1 MDALHFRL
9 HVVRPTLERLELHS
23 EAAEN
28 LVVGTALQESGG
40 LRWLEQLGGGPAR
53 GVYQIEPATHDDVW
67 KNFLGYRHK
76 LADTIGALLASA
88 PSRHE
93 QLVTNLAYATA
104 MARVHYLR
112 VPEPLPEAGDVRALA
127 RYWKAHYN
135 TALGAGAA
143 ADFAANYLRFN
154 A

>member
-1 MDALHFRL
+1 MDSLHFRL
-9 HVVRPTLERLELHS
+9 HVVRPTLERLELRS

-28 LVVGTALQESGG
+28 LVVGTALHESGG

-53 GVYQIEPATHDDVW
+53 GVYQIEPATHDDMW
-67 KNFLGYRHK
+67 KNFLGYRHQ
-76 LADTIGALLASA
+76 LADTVGALLASA
-88 PSRHE
+88 PSRHD

-112 VPEPLPEAGDVRALA
+112 VPEPLPKADDVHALA

-143 ADFAANYLRFN
+143 EDFAANYLRFN

>member
-1 MDALHFRL
+1 MDARHFRAC
-9 HVVRPTLERLELHS
+9 VVRPALEHLHLYTR
-23 EAAEN
+23 AAEN
-28 LVVGTALQESGG
+28 LLVGTALQESGG
-40 LRWLEQLGGGPAR
+40 LRWLAQLGGGPAL
-53 GVYQIEPATHDDVW
+53 GVYQIEPATHDDIW

-76 LADTIGALLASA
+76 LADTVSALLASA
-88 PSRHE
+88 PSRHG

-112 VPEPLPEAGDVRALA
+112 VAEPLPKADDVHALA

-143 ADFAANYLRFN
+143 EDFAANYLRFN